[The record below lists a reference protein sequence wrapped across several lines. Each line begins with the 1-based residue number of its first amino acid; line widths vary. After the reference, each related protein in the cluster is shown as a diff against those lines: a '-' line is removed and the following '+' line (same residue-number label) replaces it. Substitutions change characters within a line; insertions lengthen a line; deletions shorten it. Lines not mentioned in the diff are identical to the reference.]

1 MDHDEQRRSCE
12 KIVRL
17 RRTVEELVLA
27 FEYAADTKSSVWDF
41 AVSIQQ
47 LLRLG
52 ATETDLRWLIRKG
65 MVVHRREVTVRG
77 DNGREFRS
85 TGNLTFSR
93 RTCFVLTEAGRK
105 NVNSECDPVI
115 HFNVPRPN
123 HGDSSEIRSNYPV
136 PRWEADLRKLLFD
149 QQLVKRFKWP
159 AVNQEMVLCAFQE
172 EGWPARIDDPLPPQA
187 EQDPKRRLA
196 DTIKCLNKKQENHLI
211 HFHGDGTGQGVIWE
225 RVNPVTST
233 SEMER
238 DQF

>member
-1 MDHDEQRRSCE
+1 MDHDELQSACE
-12 KIVRL
+12 KFVRL
-17 RRTVEELVLA
+17 RRTVEELILA
-27 FEYAADTKSSVWDF
+27 FEYAADTKSNVWDF

-47 LLRLG
+47 LRRLG

-65 MVVHRREVTVRG
+65 IVVHGREVTVRG

-105 NVNSECDPVI
+105 NVNSEYDPFVQA
-115 HFNVPRPN
+115 NVPKSNHCQPPGTVPN
-123 HGDSSEIRSNYPV
+123 SCV

-172 EGWPARIDDPLPPQA
+172 EGWPERIDDPLPPQA

-196 DTIKCLNKKQENHLI
+196 DTIKCLNRKQENHLI
-211 HFHGDGTGQGVIWE
+211 HFHGDGTGQGIVWE
-225 RVNPVTST
+225 RVDPSGST
-233 SEMER
+233 SEIENNR
-238 DQF
+238 F